1 MPLTREVIQE
11 MDVLAVS
18 IAETIK
24 DYCNNHFCPTNDK
37 DHVLR
42 WVSQFDENDQLF
54 VLQQTDILL
63 SKQYFSKEKYKS
75 IIDRII
81 RKTKT
86 VALQN
91 LSFLDIQQNGTSQRD
106 MLTLLDQSSQEIHNV
121 QLLINDYST
130 SKFIYFDDVVFTGDR
145 ICRDLED
152 WIINSA
158 PTECK
163 LLIASIFT
171 HTYATYNIEQ
181 RLTKVINDY
190 GKKISLSFSCLGRQY
205 ENKFIMRNQSD
216 VFWPREENIDIPL
229 GIDPSRFVSTAPQ
242 GQNPG
247 RTGFVESYVFRN
259 EADRDR
265 FEKILCDK
273 GFYIISLCA
282 DPAISMKPLG
292 YKTFKGLGF
301 GGSIFTYRNSPN
313 NTPLAFWWGNPEME
327 DWNPLS
333 RWYPLMMRV
342 TY

>member
-1 MPLTREVIQE
+1 MPITREAMQE
-11 MDVLAVS
+11 MEVLADS
-18 IAETIK
+18 IAKTIEG
-24 DYCNNHFCPTNDK
+24 YCNNIFCATNDK

-54 VLQQTDILL
+54 VLQQTNILL
-63 SKQYFSKEKYKS
+63 SKQYFSKEKYKF
-75 IIDRII
+75 IIDKLI

-86 VALQN
+86 TTLQN
-91 LSFLDIQQNGTSQRD
+91 LSFLDIQQNGNSQRD

-121 QLLINDYST
+121 PLLINDYST
-130 SKFIYFDDVVFTGDR
+130 GKFVYFDDVVFTGDR

-158 PTECK
+158 PMECK

-171 HTYATYNIEQ
+171 HTYATYNIEK
-181 RLTKVINDY
+181 RLTKLIRDS
-190 GKKISLSFSCLGRQY
+190 GKKISLSFSFFGRQY

-216 VFWPREENIDIPL
+216 VFWPREENINIPC
-229 GIDPSRFVSTAPQ
+229 GIDPERFVSTAPE

-247 RTGFVESYVFRN
+247 RTGFVQSYVFRN
-259 EADRDR
+259 ESDRDR
-265 FEKILCDK
+265 FEKILCEK
-273 GFYIISLCA
+273 GFYIISLCT
-282 DPAISMKPLG
+282 DPSISMKPLG
-292 YKTFKGLGF
+292 YKTYKGLGF
-301 GGSIFTYRNSPN
+301 GGTIFTYRNSPN

-333 RWYPLMMRV
+333 KWYPLMMRV